1 MLLGNEFQ
9 KAADLYTKGIWARM
23 SNENFV
29 PVKLAGNHLDKL
41 SRYLKSE
48 IGRKPALN
56 QRGSLWLLRL
66 FGSPARE
73 QSLNSVRHDFLD
85 RHHSNFS
92 NSGVT
97 FLQTDGSVIN

>member
-1 MLLGNEFQ
+1 MLLGNEFQKAADLYTKGIWARMSNENFVPVKLAGELWMLLGNEFQ

-48 IGRKPALN
+48 IGK
-56 QRGSLWLLRL
+56 
-66 FGSPARE
+66 
-73 QSLNSVRHDFLD
+73 
-85 RHHSNFS
+85 
-92 NSGVT
+92 
-97 FLQTDGSVIN
+97 